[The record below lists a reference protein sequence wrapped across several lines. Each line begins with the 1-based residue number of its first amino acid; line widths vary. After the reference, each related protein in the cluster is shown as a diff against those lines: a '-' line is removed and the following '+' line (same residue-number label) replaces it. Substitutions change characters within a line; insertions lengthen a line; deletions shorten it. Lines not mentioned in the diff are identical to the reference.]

1 MIEYVTRRNLDEQ
14 RYNQCISS
22 SIKSR
27 IYAHSWYLDLV
38 CEQWGVL
45 VYQNYEAVMPLPWN
59 SKLGLKYITQP
70 FFCQQL
76 GIYAK
81 SKLEKT
87 IISEFFTTIPS
98 YFVKVALATNVSL
111 GTNQFL
117 PLVNYQLALIE
128 DYEIIF
134 QGYRKDRR
142 KSLRKA
148 MEAGLKHRDFNN
160 KPALISLYKEV
171 FDFVDLPEKSYQTID
186 KLIDYCI
193 ENEIGFIR
201 NVFYKDELLC
211 AGFFINYKSRIYYMF
226 GASNPEGKKK
236 GATTYLIDSVIKEFS
251 NSDFIFDFEGSNID
265 SIASFYRSFGSDKTE
280 YYKYNSN
287 IIRETLL

>member
-1 MIEYVTRRNLDEQ
+1 M
-14 RYNQCISS
+14 
-22 SIKSR
+22 
-27 IYAHSWYLDLV
+27 
-38 CEQWGVL
+38 
-45 VYQNYEAVMPLPWN
+45 
-59 SKLGLKYITQP
+59 
-70 FFCQQL
+70 
-76 GIYAK
+76 
-81 SKLEKT
+81 
-87 IISEFFTTIPS
+87 
-98 YFVKVALATNVSL
+98 ATNVSL
-111 GTNQFL
+111 ETNQFV
-117 PLVNYQLALIE
+117 PLTNYQLALIE

-148 MEAGLKHRDFNN
+148 KEAGLKHRDFNN
-160 KPALISLYKEV
+160 KPSLISLYKEV

-193 ENEIGFIR
+193 EKEIGFVR

-211 AGFFINYKSRIYYMF
+211 AGFFIRYKSRIYYMF